1 MFYLIISIIITIT
14 IISAW
19 VYHVRL
25 QRHQLNSRFNQIIGL
40 RQLIHLLRFHRR
52 QTHHQLCNAP
62 HAHLYQ
68 PALAESMA
76 IQSLIR
82 SLLSQAEHNNK
93 PMYRLLMQ
101 QISKLLDEW
110 PHYSIQ
116 RNQTIHGKT
125 IRHVLYLIDDTI
137 TQTLIAA
144 DKDTI
149 FKQYQSVWPITL
161 NAIDSL
167 SRFRYTIHYY
177 SNHSDK
183 DIMEREL
190 NLHLKIL
197 HRRLKQIAI
206 PYTEVIELQILE
218 ELTAQFNQIDLR
230 HPETIKVESEL
241 YLFSLQVSD
250 VLFQFYDHVLSEIGR
265 ELSIKMPAVTMHEEQ
280 EGKKVIHLLTR

>member
-1 MFYLIISIIITIT
+1 MLYLILSIIITIT
-14 IISAW
+14 AISAW
-19 VYHVRL
+19 AYHVKLRR
-25 QRHQLNSRFNQIIGL
+25 QQLNSRFNQIIGL

-52 QTHHQLCNAP
+52 QTHLQLCNTP
-62 HAHLYQ
+62 HNQNQ

-82 SLLSQAEHNNK
+82 SLLNQAEHNNK

-101 QISKLLDEW
+101 RISKLLDEW
-110 PHYSIQ
+110 PSYSIP

-144 DKDTI
+144 DKDAI

-177 SNHSDK
+177 SGNSDK
-183 DIMEREL
+183 EIMEREL

-218 ELTAQFNQIDLR
+218 ELTVQFNRIDLR
-230 HPETIKVESEL
+230 HSEATKVESEL

-280 EGKKVIHLLTR
+280 EGQKVIHLLTR